1 MIKEEKKQEIVK
13 KLVEKA
19 NEIYN
24 KDISRANYVQISNN
38 IIEGIAKECNVNN
51 EEAIK
56 ILEIYLNS
64 L

>member
-1 MIKEEKKQEIVK
+1 MIKEEKKQEVVK
-13 KLVEKA
+13 KLIEKA

-24 KDISRANYVQISNN
+24 KDISKANYVQISNN